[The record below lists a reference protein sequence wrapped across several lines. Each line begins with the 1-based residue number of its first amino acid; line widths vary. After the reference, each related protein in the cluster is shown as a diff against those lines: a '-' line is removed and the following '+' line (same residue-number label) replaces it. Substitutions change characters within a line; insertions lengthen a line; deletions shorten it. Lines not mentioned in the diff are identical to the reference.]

1 METIQIGDKEITLIR
16 TAHVSKQSVDEVKSV
31 IDQIQPDTIC
41 IELDEQRAQNLFKKQ
56 DYSDMKLS
64 TVIKEKKIILVVV
77 NYILAQYQ
85 KKMADQMETGVGDEM
100 RMGVTLA
107 KEIGANVSYIDRNIQ
122 ITFKRIWSLLSFWE
136 KLKLI
141 ALVIGSLFENE
152 EISEETIEEMK
163 QQDILDSALKEV
175 STEFPTVAEVLIFER
190 DRYMAQSIKNSPGKK
205 IVVVIGAAHAPG
217 IIKHLHGDDIDISA
231 LEVIKEPSWLSKQVK
246 WLLPVSIVLLVFVTT
261 GFNLDGLMRLSGWLL
276 IAAGASAIGALI
288 CLAHPITI
296 LVSFLAAPISTLSP
310 VLAVGWFAGLS
321 EAYFRKATV
330 ADFNNINDDSKSIR
344 KALKNN
350 ILRTL
355 LIMLMTSLFS
365 SIVTILFS
373 FDVVR
378 QFIIQLF
385 A

>member
-1 METIQIGDKEITLIR
+1 METIQIGDKEITLIK

-190 DRYMAQSIKNSPGKK
+190 DRYMAQSIKNSPGNK

-217 IIKHLHGDDIDISA
+217 IIKHLHGEDIDISA

-276 IAAGASAIGALI
+276 
-288 CLAHPITI
+288 
-296 LVSFLAAPISTLSP
+296 
-310 VLAVGWFAGLS
+310 
-321 EAYFRKATV
+321 
-330 ADFNNINDDSKSIR
+330 
-344 KALKNN
+344 
-350 ILRTL
+350 
-355 LIMLMTSLFS
+355 
-365 SIVTILFS
+365 
-373 FDVVR
+373 
-378 QFIIQLF
+378 
-385 A
+385 

>member
-1 METIQIGDKEITLIR
+1 METIRIGDKEITLVK
-16 TAHVSKQSVDEVKSV
+16 TAHVSKQSVEEVKTV

-41 IELDEQRAQNLFKKQ
+41 IELDDQRAQNLFKKQ

-64 TVIKEKKIILVVV
+64 TVIKEKKIVLVVV

-107 KEIGANVSYIDRNIQ
+107 QEIGAHVSYIDRNIQ

-190 DRYMAQSIKNSPGKK
+190 DRYMAQSIKNSPGNK

-217 IIKHLHGDDIDISA
+217 IIKHLHGEDIDIKA

-261 GFNLDGLMRLSGWLL
+261 GFNLDSLMRLSGWLL
-276 IAAGASAIGALI
+276 IAAGASALGALV
-288 CLAHPITI
+288 CFAHPITI

-321 EAYFRKATV
+321 EAYFREATV

-385 A
+385 T